1 MKKIAAI
8 VAIVVAL
15 SVTGGTVYAAQ
26 GSLPGEAL
34 YPVKLGVE
42 RATMMLTGNDLARA
56 ERALDF
62 ASKRVREILTLTER
76 EQIGD
81 LGAAAERY
89 CYALNISLAAM
100 ERVRNG
106 GADTESVTARAAE
119 ATARHLSILDGLYD
133 MVPDEA
139 KPAIARAMEQS
150 LQCYQRAIQVREQLR
165 LQVSE
170 LPAVPTEVQERV
182 QQRVQEHAQAGQGGP
197 RK

>member
-8 VAIVVAL
+8 VVTVVAI

-26 GSLPGEAL
+26 DSLPGEAL
-34 YPVKLGVE
+34 YPVKVGVE
-42 RATMMLTGNDLARA
+42 RATMMLAGNDLARA

-62 ASKRVREILTLTER
+62 AGKRVREIIALTER
-76 EQIGD
+76 GRKGD
-81 LGAAAERY
+81 LELAAERY
-89 CYALNISLAAM
+89 CYAMNISLAVM
-100 ERVRNG
+100 ERVRNRG
-106 GADTESVTARAAE
+106 VDTESVTGRAAK
-119 ATARHLSILDGLYD
+119 ATARHLAILDGLYE

-170 LPAVPTEVQERV
+170 LPTVPTEVQERV
-182 QQRVQEHAQAGQGGP
+182 QQQVREHAQAGQGGP

>member
-15 SVTGGTVYAAQ
+15 SVMGGTVHAAQ
-26 GSLPGEAL
+26 DSLPGDAF

-42 RATMMLTGNDLARA
+42 RATMMLAEGDLARA

-62 ASKRVREILTLTER
+62 AGKRVKEMITLTER
-76 EQIGD
+76 ERVGD
-81 LGAAAERY
+81 LGLAADRC
-89 CYALNISLAAM
+89 CYALNMSLAAM
-100 ERVRNG
+100 ERLWNR
-106 GADTESVTARAAE
+106 GADTESVTAKAAE

-133 MVPDEA
+133 AVPDEA

-170 LPAVPTEVQERV
+170 LPTVPTEVQERV
-182 QQRVQEHAQAGQGGP
+182 QQRVREHANAGQGGP
-197 RK
+197 RE